1 MDLSTLIQQIRIK
14 KSMLCVGLDTDI
26 TKIPKHLLE
35 ADDAVF
41 EFNKQIIDATHD
53 LAIAFKP
60 NTAFYECL
68 GTKGWQSLEKT
79 IRYIKNYYPEIFCIA
94 DAKRGDIGNTSTM
107 YAKTF
112 FEGMQFDA
120 VTVAPYM
127 GADSVKP
134 FLAYKEKFTILLA
147 LTSNE
152 GAKDFQYMPAE
163 KNSDKPLFEK
173 VIETAIQW
181 GTPDNLMFVAGATKA
196 TELEKIRN
204 IIPQHF
210 LLVPGIGAQGGDL
223 HQTMQCGKNS
233 NFGLIIN
240 ASRSI
245 IYAASDAS
253 FAEKAREQAIMLQKE
268 MSKYIA

>member
-1 MDLSTLIQQIRIK
+1 MNLSTLIQQIREK
-14 KSMLCVGLDTDI
+14 KSMVCVGLDTDI
-26 TKIPKHLLE
+26 TKIPKHLHT
-35 ADDAVF
+35 ADDPVF

-53 LAIAFKP
+53 LAIAYKP

-79 IRYIKNYYPEIFCIA
+79 IYYIKNHYPDIFCIA
-94 DAKRGDIGNTSTM
+94 DAKRGDIGNTSKM

-112 FEGMQFDA
+112 FEIMPFDA

-134 FLAYKEKFTILLA
+134 FLEYKNKFTILLA

-152 GAKDFQYMPAE
+152 GAKDFQYATAE
-163 KNSDKPLFEK
+163 MNSEKLFFEK
-173 VIETAIQW
+173 VLETAIQW
-181 GTPDNLMFVAGATKA
+181 GTPNNLMFVTGATKA
-196 TELEKIRN
+196 TELTKIRK

-210 LLVPGIGAQGGDL
+210 LLVPGVGAQGGDL
-223 HQTMQCGKNS
+223 HQTIQNGKNS
-233 NFGLIIN
+233 DYGLIIN

-245 IYAASDAS
+245 IYAATDAS
-253 FAEKAREQAIMLQKE
+253 FAEKAREQALILQKE